1 MAVRPRLLGVL
12 VSTAVGLALFAPAVA
27 SAETVIP
34 TGHSVTEITVI
45 GQDVTLNG
53 TSQGSVIIVDGDLTI
68 GPHGRALHGI
78 TLVGGHLSAAPSA
91 QVHGD
96 VLQVGGSVPHPT
108 GWMVAAILAGF
119 LLARFAFVWVVLRI
133 GGALAQWQTTTTML
147 AAARIRPLRATL
159 VGALLTA
166 GVLAAIV
173 LLTLTVLGIV
183 FAAALVG
190 GLMLAAA
197 LGVAFA
203 LTAAEGHRDRSR
215 TVAIAVACPVI
226 GDALLALAVIVAL
239 GALFH
244 YLIDERRA
252 QTAPAAATP

>member
-1 MAVRPRLLGVL
+1 MAMRLRLSAVT
-12 VSTAVGLALFAPAVA
+12 VVAAVGLLLVVPASA

-34 TGHSVTEITVI
+34 SGHAVTEITVI

-78 TLVGGHLSAAPSA
+78 TLVGGHLSAAPGA
-91 QVHGD
+91 QVRGD
-96 VLQVGGSVPHPT
+96 VLQVGGSIPHPG
-108 GWMVAAILAGF
+108 GWTIAAILAG
-119 LLARFAFVWVVLRI
+119 LLLSRCAIVWLVLRI

-147 AAARIRPLRATL
+147 AAARVRPLRASL
-159 VGALLTA
+159 VGALLAA
-166 GVLAAIV
+166 GVLAGVI
-173 LLTLTVLGIV
+173 LLTLTVVGIV
-183 FAAALVG
+183 FAAALLG
-190 GLMLAAA
+190 GLVLAAA

-203 LTAAEGHRDRSR
+203 LTATQGRRDQDS
-215 TVAIAVACPVI
+215 TVAFAVAFPIV

-252 QTAPAAATP
+252 QTTPVAATP